1 MKNFKDF
8 KDFKDFKELKGTA
21 KRYRKNVIDQG
32 FFKDFKVLI
41 PSTVAQRAFKI

>member
-21 KRYRKNVIDQG
+21 KRYRKNVID
-32 FFKDFKVLI
+32 
-41 PSTVAQRAFKI
+41 